1 MVLGDTSNI
10 SIPSIFTTHTTAKL
24 LTSLLPGIMTS
35 TFTVSVHAAPASAPA
50 PAPAPTPSG
59 TKENGAH
66 LPKREWV
73 SSRKVAKLARSEK
86 KKKDFAASEV
96 GRDGLW
102 ITLTPTTMSSS
113 PFFDTLLVLVISP
126 LVTLSVVYGQW
137 ISGCFLFIFVWLT
150 LPTALLLI
158 RSMIRRRSWR
168 APKSVVARLPVRTY
182 QSVTTTVTT
191 PPASPT
197 PPPRQTSTQLQPSR
211 LSSRP
216 ASESLLPSPGV
227 GGNNAVER
235 PKEEV
240 PRRSRYM
247 GGAVECVVCL
257 EEYVDGVSRV
267 MKLPCG
273 HEFHASCMFVP
284 PVLFSVKWGTSVDV
298 LAQNPLVD
306 YTAENVSDLQ
316 GRCGKRNC
324 RRELH
329 IEIWGTT

>member
-24 LTSLLPGIMTS
+24 LTSLLPGIMS
-35 TFTVSVHAAPASAPA
+35 SAFAVGVHAAPAS
-50 PAPAPTPSG
+50 TPPG
-59 TKENGAH
+59 AKQNGAH
-66 LPKREWV
+66 RQKREWI
-73 SSRKVAKLARSEK
+73 SSKRVAELARSEMK
-86 KKKDFAASEV
+86 REKDFAASEA

-137 ISGCFLFIFVWLT
+137 ILGCFLFIFAWLT

-182 QSVTTTVTT
+182 QSVTTTTTTTVTT
-191 PPASPT
+191 PPASPA
-197 PPPRQTSTQLQPSR
+197 PPPRQTSTQPHPSPPS
-211 LSSRP
+211 LP
-216 ASESLLPSPGV
+216 TSESLLPSPGV
-227 GGNNAVER
+227 GGSDATER
-235 PKEEV
+235 PREEV

-257 EEYVDGVSRV
+257 EEYVDGVSQV

-273 HEFHASCMFVP
+273 HEFHVSCMFVP
-284 PVLFSVKWGTSVDV
+284 PPGSFFREVG
-298 LAQNPLVD
+298 
-306 YTAENVSDLQ
+306 AE
-316 GRCGKRNC
+316 R
-324 RRELH
+324 
-329 IEIWGTT
+329 